1 MAQYPWLRASMS
13 RRQWESRESWDL
25 RTWEVAT
32 LLLGQRLGEPNG
44 MGIPIPSP
52 DACQGAGRGAGA
64 RDGALVTA
72 LVTLHTPDRRRLTRA
87 SATIHARIVPETPM
101 VRPGPFAG
109 THLHAA
115 GPSPPVGVQRDRVP
129 PGAQKE
135 EQLTR
140 V

>member
-1 MAQYPWLRASMS
+1 MVGNQYLVSS
-13 RRQWESRESWDL
+13 RLSR
-25 RTWEVAT
+25 
-32 LLLGQRLGEPNG
+32 
-44 MGIPIPSP
+44 
-52 DACQGAGRGAGA
+52 CGRSGG
-64 RDGALVTA
+64 DA
-72 LVTLHTPDRRRLTRA
+72 LVTLHTSDKYRLTTVFM
-87 SATIHARIVPETPM
+87 SIHDRIVSEMPM
-101 VRPGPFAG
+101 VRPGLFAG